1 MSTMAQVPDVDVVSV
16 ESAIP
21 RRGWE
26 TYGVGRVLVVVSRW
40 MHSRS
45 RALLA
50 RRATRR
56 LSVTETVSL
65 GEKRF
70 VSILCV
76 DGEQFLVGGSSSNV
90 VLLAKLEK
98 SLAASSSATTVSE
111 TFSGLISRAGGEATG
126 RIRPRFDDEG
136 AGL

>member
-1 MSTMAQVPDVDVVSV
+1 
-16 ESAIP
+16 
-21 RRGWE
+21 
-26 TYGVGRVLVVVSRW
+26 

-50 RRATRR
+50 RRASRR
-56 LSVTETVSL
+56 LAVTETVSL

-98 SLAASSSATTVSE
+98 SPDVRSSATTVSE
-111 TFSGLISRAGGEATG
+111 TFSGLISRVGGEATG
-126 RIRPRFDDEG
+126 RISPRLDDEA